1 MDALCS
7 ESPRNAVSRR
17 PGDGDRARVRDVH
30 VSLLSRREDHDAT
43 GLLVAN
49 GEVAHART
57 LGQDEHDQ
65 VLRVSS
71 VDEADGSDEVALLG
85 VGGEGRP
92 PGQGGG
98 DRAGER
104 GVNLRQ
110 GAFSYKGRSSYLN
123 AQLKRLGML
132 AAFLLLLLGGALF
145 LQKRDLD
152 TQEDAMRAAVAKETK
167 KVFGKPLY
175 KSDAIKKRVETQ
187 ETSEGGFVPKMSAY
201 EVFFE
206 LTSRI
211 RPNVKLDLSR
221 IEEAPP
227 GRLESVDLASV
238 VGEVVDRVGPTAER
252 RHIALD
258 VEVPVGVGVAGSR
271 SQLLSLVRNLVENAV
286 KYSDSGTTVAVR
298 VSRDADDAVVEVVDR
313 GIGIPAADLDRVFER
328 FYRVDRARTRET
340 GGSGLGL
347 SIVRHVVQAHGG
359 TVRLASTEG
368 EGTTVTVRLPAG
380 GAAARGRRWGT
391 AEAPGTHSR
400 TVLSMCRQTPAFV
413 DCAPVESSQVCCAPS
428 RATFHF
434 TFLPL
439 VSDMLSMRPFTPQS

>member
-1 MDALCS
+1 MVDGAGTALTVAWLGLAALALVLGAWWGRRTAPPVSAAGSVTGSNDGLAGGYGEAVLDCIPLGVVVAGVDGAPVFRNAAADALVDS
-7 ESPRNAVSRR
+7 WEDGVVGRLVAERLLAAAGGTRSAEQVRMPGNPLRVVEVVAESVSAEGAAAVVVFDDVTEPHRQEAVRR
-17 PGDGDRARVRDVH
+17 DFVANVSHELKTPIGALSLLAETLADERSPEVVDRLVARVGTEAQR
-30 VSLLSRREDHDAT
+30 
-43 GLLVAN
+43 VA
-49 GEVAHART
+49 AI
-57 LGQDEHDQ
+57 
-65 VLRVSS
+65 
-71 VDEADGSDEVALLG
+71 VD
-85 VGGEGRP
+85 
-92 PGQGGG
+92 
-98 DRAGER
+98 
-104 GVNLRQ
+104 
-110 GAFSYKGRSSYLN
+110 
-123 AQLKRLGML
+123 
-132 AAFLLLLLGGALF
+132 
-145 LQKRDLD
+145 DL
-152 TQEDAMRAAVAKETK
+152 
-167 KVFGKPLY
+167 
-175 KSDAIKKRVETQ
+175 
-187 ETSEGGFVPKMSAY
+187 
-201 EVFFE
+201 
-206 LTSRI
+206 
-211 RPNVKLDLSR
+211 LDLSR

-380 GAAARGRRWGT
+380 GAAA
-391 AEAPGTHSR
+391 
-400 TVLSMCRQTPAFV
+400 
-413 DCAPVESSQVCCAPS
+413 
-428 RATFHF
+428 
-434 TFLPL
+434 
-439 VSDMLSMRPFTPQS
+439 